1 MELLRLPEPA
11 AGIWKRTA
19 EALHKALAQTRNAPP
34 RWSIGGGTILAE
46 RWQHRGSADIDL
58 TAPAGTGIDRLNTRS
73 GGTLEADMKALGA
86 GLVSTGRTRHQVMF
100 KEGTIDIAELDARPA
115 TGATKAVAEG
125 YEIDVK
131 STTQILR
138 GKLERALRQESP
150 ARDLFDIAVAHHTD
164 PDALAHA
171 ANMLDEEEVRHIKAH
186 WKTNSHRLEQEAS
199 DKLADINPEYEAER
213 RQLVDRATRRLEGA
227 LYQAV
232 QIDATR
238 SGLRVETR
246 TTGRAP
252 RVMTINSA
260 DVAATLNRTGMNE
273 FLDRD
278 CAGGL
283 RKVLTKAAAARAIG
297 NEKTTVLAWTR
308 PARRREPSEKT
319 RVGQGPRLAGRGPEA
334 AEPPPVRPTPAG
346 TTKKQTGRNEYGRED
361 SAPKGYQR

>member
-1 MELLRLPEPA
+1 M
-11 AGIWKRTA
+11 
-19 EALHKALAQTRNAPP
+19 
-34 RWSIGGGTILAE
+34 
-46 RWQHRGSADIDL
+46 
-58 TAPAGTGIDRLNTRS
+58 
-73 GGTLEADMKALGA
+73 
-86 GLVSTGRTRHQVMF
+86 
-100 KEGTIDIAELDARPA
+100 
-115 TGATKAVAEG
+115 G

-213 RQLVDRATRRLEGA
+213 RQLVDRATRRLQGA

-252 RVMTINSA
+252 RVMRINSA

-319 RVGQGPRLAGRGPEA
+319 RVGQGPRLAGRGPRSGGA
-334 AEPPPVRPTPAG
+334 AAG
-346 TTKKQTGRNEYGRED
+346 TTNTRRNDEKSKLDATSTAEKTAPQRATSADVRIGKRLGRPASAWRTGGARDRCPVPSFHPVRAARTRRFNRLNL
-361 SAPKGYQR
+361 SRRPTS